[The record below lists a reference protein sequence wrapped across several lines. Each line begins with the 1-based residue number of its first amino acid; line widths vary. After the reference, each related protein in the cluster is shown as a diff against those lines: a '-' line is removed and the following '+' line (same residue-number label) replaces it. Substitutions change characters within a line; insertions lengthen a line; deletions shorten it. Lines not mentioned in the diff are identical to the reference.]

1 MKTAFGSEGEGSM
14 TRMGCAR
21 FGTYDFGLKEEA
33 DEKKA
38 GSTEDERRRFRLRKD
53 VAQLTCDKSS
63 GALEDAD
70 TSDIVS
76 GDRSTKIKKKRTRK
90 RKEEK
95 RSDRRSTV
103 ECKYYEGTLE
113 KRAVWDIP

>member
-1 MKTAFGSEGEGSM
+1 MKTAFGSEGEGSI

-38 GSTEDERRRFRLRKD
+38 GSTEDDRRRFRLRKD
-53 VAQLTCDKSS
+53 AAQLTCDKSS

-70 TSDIVS
+70 SSDIVS
-76 GDRSTKIKKKRTRK
+76 GDRSTKIKKKRRK
-90 RKEEK
+90 TI
-95 RSDRRSTV
+95 RSTEHSRV
-103 ECKYYEGTLE
+103 QILRGHT
-113 KRAVWDIP
+113 